1 MRSRIVLAVLVTSS
15 LLGLSPLS
23 ADTVI
28 QRGIDVFTTRAD
40 GKTFYDFA
48 YNPIP
53 AGFFCKSSKAFT
65 SRVAFQ
71 GLPLTTDPPGR
82 LRAMDTVVERLDNA
96 AFDDKGIATT
106 RIQIRALSLV
116 SIKPIKTACGAF
128 HAYITLGGKQRVSTM
143 TIFRTQENGGYFSAP
158 VAVDAKITFIPVKPG
173 RNRSALKFEIPGRFT
188 FPATRQPWSLKP
200 AKVKNVAALA
210 VDTNGDL
217 VADTP
222 LPGTSNFLAGQ
233 SPDYPTTGAM
243 CSCCPMANCHEDPN
257 KGQHCNEVEQCGE
270 SCC

>member
-1 MRSRIVLAVLVTSS
+1 MRNRTVLAMLVASL

-28 QRGIDVFTTRAD
+28 QRGIDVFSTRAD

-48 YNPIP
+48 STPIP
-53 AGFFCKSSKAFT
+53 AGFFCNSSKAFT
-65 SRVAFQ
+65 DRVEFQ
-71 GLPLTTDPPGR
+71 GLPITTNPPGR
-82 LRAMDTVVERLDNA
+82 LKAIDTVVERLDDA
-96 AFDDKGIATT
+96 AFDDRGIATT

-116 SIKPIKTACGAF
+116 SIQPIKTACGAF
-128 HAYITLGGKQRVSTM
+128 HAYISLGGKQRVSTM

-158 VAVDAKITFIPVKPG
+158 VAVDARITFIPVKPG
-173 RNRSALKFEIPGRFT
+173 RTRSARKFEIPGRFT

-200 AKVKNVAALA
+200 ANVKNVAALA
-210 VDTNGDL
+210 VDTNGDM
-217 VADTP
+217 VPETP

-233 SPDYPTTGAM
+233 SPDYPTTGAL
-243 CSCCPMANCHEDPN
+243 CSCCPTESCHDDPN
-257 KGQHCNEVEQCGE
+257 KGQHCNTVPQCGM